1 MIVKY
6 DGVSGEG
13 LRQVLDLVHSREAY
27 LRLGDLPR
35 LEGNDFDGVKVDFTP
50 KGLTSGPFLRSGS
63 PGGGDVKVISIKAIE
78 VNDTEPETYQITL
91 ELLAHFWVHNG
102 GFRGCGEDD
111 YKALKEVRIRLPDTF
126 LKKVSDRVLFT

>member
-35 LEGNDFDGVKVDFTP
+35 LEGNDFYGVKVDFTP
-50 KGLTSGPFLRSGS
+50 KGLTSEPFPRSGS
-63 PGGGDVKVISIKAIE
+63 PGGGGDVKVISIKTIK

-91 ELLAHFWVHNG
+91 ELLDHFWVHNG
-102 GFRGCGEDD
+102 GYRGCGEDS
-111 YKALKEVRIRLPDTF
+111 LKEVRIRLPDTF
-126 LKKVSDRVLFT
+126 LKKVSDRVLFA